1 MRRQVVWL
9 IAPMLALV
17 LSPRDSG
24 AQEKSE
30 GKKLY
35 LTYCSGCHGESGKG
49 NGPAAKALPAKPANH
64 TDGAVM
70 NQLSDKYLFDIITKG
85 GASAKKSP
93 VMPAWGN
100 LKEKQVREIIDHIR
114 SLASP
119 ARNRVPETKIGP

>member
-1 MRRQVVWL
+1 MRRGVMWSVAAV
-9 IAPMLALV
+9 IAVV
-17 LSPRDSG
+17 LSSAESV

-49 NGPAAKALPAKPANH
+49 DGPAAKALPAKPANH

-100 LKEKQVREIIDHIR
+100 LKEKQVREIIEYIR

-119 ARNRVPETKIGP
+119 PKNKAPETS

>member
-1 MRRQVVWL
+1 MRRGVMWSVAAV
-9 IAPMLALV
+9 IAVV
-17 LSPRDSG
+17 LSSAESV
-24 AQEKSE
+24 AQEKNE

-49 NGPAAKALPAKPANH
+49 DGPAAKALPAKPANH

-100 LKEKQVREIIDHIR
+100 LKEKQVREIIEYIR

-119 ARNRVPETKIGP
+119 PKNKAPETR

>member
-9 IAPMLALV
+9 IALMFALV
-17 LSPRDSG
+17 LSSAESV

-35 LTYCSGCHGESGKG
+35 LTYCSGCHGETGKG
-49 NGPAAKALPAKPANH
+49 DGPAAKALPARPANH

-100 LKEKQVREIIDHIR
+100 LKEKQVREIIEYIR
-114 SLASP
+114 GLASP
-119 ARNRVPETKIGP
+119 PKNKAPETR

>member
-1 MRRQVVWL
+1 MAAV
-9 IAPMLALV
+9 IAVV
-17 LSPRDSG
+17 LSSRESV

-35 LTYCSGCHGESGKG
+35 LTYCSGCHGKTGKG
-49 NGPAAKALPAKPANH
+49 DGPAAKVLPAKPANH
-64 TDGAVM
+64 TDGTVM

-100 LKEKQVREIIDHIR
+100 LKEKQVREIIEYIR
-114 SLASP
+114 SLAS
-119 ARNRVPETKIGP
+119 AKNKAPETQ

>member
-1 MRRQVVWL
+1 MRRGVMWSMAAV
-9 IAPMLALV
+9 IAVV
-17 LSPRDSG
+17 LSSAESV

-49 NGPAAKALPAKPANH
+49 DGPAAKALPAKPANH

-85 GASAKKSP
+85 GASVNKSP

-100 LKEKQVREIIDHIR
+100 LKEKQVREIIYHIR

-119 ARNRVPETKIGP
+119 AKNRVPETKIGP